1 LLRPGGVVA
10 FQEPSWVPFLLLCPH
25 LPLWSAGASLIHEHA
40 RRAGVN
46 TQMGLDLFKVF
57 QEAGLPAPNMHMEV
71 PLDNDPDFTRWISDV
86 ICGHRA
92 QYQQFNL
99 SLAPL
104 GVLNTLAERIQ
115 EEVVSSHAVVPWLAL
130 VGAWCR
136 TQTTY

>member
-1 LLRPGGVVA
+1 VGGTA
-10 FQEPSWVPFLLLCPH
+10 HRLSENP
-25 LPLWSAGASLIHEHA
+25 
-40 RRAGVN
+40 R
-46 TQMGLDLFKVF
+46 LDTS
-57 QEAGLPAPNMHMEV
+57 GGWR
-71 PLDNDPDFTRWISDV
+71 NDPDFTRWISDV